1 MAAQKRFHGR
11 VSPHWFKSLVGLIL
25 RVKLPKKKIY
35 TLTKKEIVTGWRRIN
50 DVTFRCQSSQ
60 QKQKIKK
67 HLYMYL
73 TIEENRW
80 RFTGGGGCLTS
91 PPSLSFHFELLKYFV
106 FTENRNFV
114 SERKREISACG
125 RLGIRKKKTLLFRLH
140 KNLTISRAGS
150 LASSR
155 VGWNDCTDAGAT
167 GQTEITA
174 TCLTCVVVD
183 VVGSRKNT
191 LSLSLGSCSID
202 FSRFRSLTAN
212 NGRPL

>member
-1 MAAQKRFHGR
+1 MT
-11 VSPHWFKSLVGLIL
+11 SPSGANRH
-25 RVKLPKKKIY
+25 RKK
-35 TLTKKEIVTGWRRIN
+35 TKN
-50 DVTFRCQSSQ
+50 
-60 QKQKIKK
+60 KK

-91 PPSLSFHFELLKYFV
+91 PPSLSFHFKLFKYFV